1 MASFQTEERSKL
13 RRKWVDQAIAL
24 AMQNR
29 WEEAVKVNQSILD
42 VFPDDTDALNRRG
55 RALTEMGRYREA
67 REAYQRTVELDP
79 TNTIARK
86 NLARLATLKV
96 EEAPPSREKVDPR
109 MFIAETGKTGVVTLF
124 HPAPRDVLAKVA
136 AGDQVSL
143 RIEGRRLKVETLTSE
158 FLGDIDPKIAQR
170 LVELMRTGNQYAA
183 AVMANEEGNLR
194 IFIRETYQ
202 DPSNFGK
209 ISFPVRSEGPGIRPY
224 IRETLLKY
232 ELEEEEETE
241 GEEGDFA
248 ADHEEEVE
256 EPIGIADEMDDDGVA
271 E

>member
-13 RRKWVDQAIAL
+13 RRRWVEQAIAL

-29 WEEAVKVNQSILD
+29 WEEAIKVNQSILD
-42 VFPDDTDALNRRG
+42 LFPNDTDALNRRG
-55 RALTEMGRYREA
+55 RALTELGRYREA
-67 REAYQRTVELDP
+67 REAYQKTLELDP

-109 MFIAETGKTGVVTLF
+109 MFIAETGKTGVVTLV

-143 RIEGRRLKVETLTSE
+143 KVDGRMLRVETLTGD
-158 FLGDIDPKIAQR
+158 FLGNIDPKIAQR
-170 LVELMRTGNQYAA
+170 LVDLIRSGNQYTA
-183 AVMANEEGNLR
+183 AVMANEDGNLR

-209 ISFPVRSEGPGIRPY
+209 ISFPVRGEAPGIRPY

-232 ELEEEEETE
+232 ELEEEEEAE
-241 GEEGDFA
+241 AEEAEFGPE
-248 ADHEEEVE
+248 HEEEAE
-256 EPIGIADEMDDDGVA
+256 EPIEITDLDDDNIA

>member
-42 VFPDDTDALNRRG
+42 LFPEDTDALNRRG
-55 RALTEMGRYREA
+55 RALTELGRYREA

-109 MFIAETGKTGVVTLF
+109 MFIAETGKTGVVTLI
-124 HPAPRDVLAKVA
+124 HPAARDVLAKVA

-143 RIEGRRLKVETLTSE
+143 SIDGRTLKVETLTGE
-158 FLGDIDPKIAQR
+158 LLGDIDPKVGQR
-170 LVELMRTGNQYAA
+170 LVELMRAGNQYAA

-209 ISFPVRSEGPGIRPY
+209 ISFPVRGEGPGIRPY

-232 ELEEEEETE
+232 ELEEEEEAE
-241 GEEGDFA
+241 GEEGEFA
-248 ADHEEEVE
+248 TDHEEEVE
-256 EPIGIADEMDDDGVA
+256 EPISIADELDDDSIA

>member
-1 MASFQTEERSKL
+1 MASFQMEERSKL
-13 RRKWVDQAIAL
+13 RRRWVDQAIAL

-42 VFPDDTDALNRRG
+42 LFPNDTDALNRRG
-55 RALTEMGRYREA
+55 RALTELGRYREA

-86 NLARLATLKV
+86 NLSRLATLKV
-96 EEAPPSREKVDPR
+96 EQAPPSGEKVDPR

-143 RIEGRRLKVETLTSE
+143 KIDSRMLKAETLTGE
-158 FLGDIDPKIAQR
+158 FLGDIDPKLAQR
-170 LVELMRTGNQYAA
+170 LVDLMRSGNRYVA

-194 IFIRETYQ
+194 IFLRETYQ

-209 ISFPVRSEGPGIRPY
+209 ISFPLRAEGPGIRPY
-224 IRETLLKY
+224 TRETLLKY
-232 ELEEEEETE
+232 ELEEEEEVETE
-241 GEEGDFA
+241 ETDFA
-248 ADHEEEVE
+248 AEREEEEAE
-256 EPIGIADEMDDDGVA
+256 ETIPITDLDDDAIA